1 MSPSQRLRPKPKSLM
16 TPDWLTIGAALMAGL
31 LGGAHCA
38 AMCGGIAT
46 GFQALSSRSG
56 WGTAVETNLGRVGG
70 YIVAGAVAGGLGQGI
85 VQTARMEWLA
95 VGARV
100 LVGVVLVLAA
110 LRLSGLLAGRGSSR
124 MGKRAWRLLVPLQR
138 RLMPIDSRPKRIAA
152 GMLWGWLPCGLS
164 TTLLV
169 AAWLQ
174 ASAANGALTMAAFGL
189 GTLPVMLPLTWSGA
203 RLGRW
208 LHDPLRR
215 GAAAAFVFL
224 AGLVTLAAPW
234 LAHVPVLGGVLA
246 ALGCL
251 PVKV

>member
-1 MSPSQRLRPKPKSLM
+1 M

-70 YIVAGAVAGGLGQGI
+70 YVIAGAVAGGLGQGI
-85 VQTARMEWLA
+85 VQAARMEWLA

-100 LVGVVLVLAA
+100 LVGAVLIVAA
-110 LRLSGLLAGRGSSR
+110 LRLSGLLAGRTPSR
-124 MGKRAWRLLVPLQR
+124 VGAGAWRLLVPLQR
-138 RLMPIDSRPKRIAA
+138 RLLPIDSRPKRIAA
-152 GMLWGWLPCGLS
+152 GILWGWLPCGLS
-164 TTLLV
+164 TTLLL

-174 ASAANGALTMAAFGL
+174 ASAGNGALTMAAFGL

-215 GAAAAFVFL
+215 NAAAAFVFL
-224 AGLVTLAAPW
+224 AGLITLAAPW

-251 PVKV
+251 PVEV

>member
-1 MSPSQRLRPKPKSLM
+1 M